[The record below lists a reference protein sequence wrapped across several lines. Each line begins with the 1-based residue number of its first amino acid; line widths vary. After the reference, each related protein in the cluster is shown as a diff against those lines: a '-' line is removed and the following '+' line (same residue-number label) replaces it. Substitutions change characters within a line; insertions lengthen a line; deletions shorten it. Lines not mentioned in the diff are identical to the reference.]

1 MDSVIINGVEYVPK
15 SQTAAFCE
23 SGEYP
28 YVIVRCSAAG
38 VHAGYLASSGNG
50 DGNNIELTQSR
61 RLWRWHGRTLSG
73 LAIEGTDDVSQCKFG
88 DTLPR
93 ITLFGA
99 CEIIHC
105 TEAARL
111 SLESVPKWVN
121 G

>member
-1 MDSVIINGVEYVPK
+1 MDSVIINGVEYVRREDLDLVSVDGK
-15 SQTAAFCE
+15 
-23 SGEYP
+23 P

-38 VHAGYLASSGNG
+38 VHAGYLMSEGNG
-50 DGNNIELTQSR
+50 DGNNIELTHSR

-73 LAIEGTDDVSQCKFG
+73 LALEGTDDVSKCKFG

-93 ITLFGA
+93 ITLFGV
-99 CEIIHC
+99 CEIIRC

-111 SLESVPKWVN
+111 SLDSVPKWVN